1 VILKNKYYKEIRVK
15 KQQLVAIAIFAV
27 VVLWMIVPRDIDR
40 SNADLNGPTRT
51 VQAISGGQA
60 ASESP
65 DIITVRAIRVF
76 PQSYNDKIRV
86 RGRTQAYRQV
96 EVRAEVAGR
105 LVGEP
110 IPRGARVKTGD
121 TLCEIAVDNRGAD
134 LLENQSRLEQAQFE
148 YDASTDLQSRNL
160 QSEVAVAQFKAA
172 LDSAKAGVA
181 RAELALRNT
190 KVVAPF
196 DGVVEMRAA
205 EMGDLLNIGA
215 VCATVLDDSP
225 MLLVGL
231 VPEQDIAPL
240 TIGSQVNAQL
250 LTGEIISGEITYIA
264 RNAND
269 ISRSYRIEAEID
281 ANEYNLRAGVTTEI
295 LIQAANIQAHLIP
308 ASALTLDDNGA
319 IGVKL
324 IDDKGNVRF
333 SNVSIVGDNTG
344 LLNPGIWVTGLDG
357 NVNLV
362 TVGQEIVFP
371 GQQVESN
378 FEWST
383 N

>member
-65 DIITVRAIRVF
+65 DIITVRAIRVS

-308 ASALTLDDNGA
+308 ASALTLDDNGV

>member
-1 VILKNKYYKEIRVK
+1 MK

-27 VVLWMIVPRDIDR
+27 VILWMIVPRETDR
-40 SNADLNGPTRT
+40 SNADLSGPTRT
-51 VQAISGGQA
+51 IQAISEGQA

-65 DIITVRAIRVF
+65 DISTVRAIRVF
-76 PQSYNDKIRV
+76 PQSYNKKILV

-105 LVGEP
+105 VVGEP
-110 IPRGARVKTGD
+110 IPRGARVKAGD
-121 TLCEIAVDNRGAD
+121 ILCEIAEDNRGAN

-148 YDASTDLQSRNL
+148 YDASADLQSRNL

-181 RAELALRNT
+181 RANLALRNT

-196 DGVVEMRAA
+196 DGVVEMRAV

-231 VPEQDIAPL
+231 VPEQDIASL
-240 TIGSQVNAQL
+240 AVGSRVNAQL
-250 LTGEIISGEITYIA
+250 LTGEMISGKITYIA
-264 RNAND
+264 RNADD

-281 ANEYNLRAGVTTEI
+281 VNEHNLRAGVTTEI
-295 LIQAANIQAHLIP
+295 LVQAENLQAHLIP
-308 ASALTLDDNGA
+308 ASALNLDDNGA

-324 IDDKGNVRF
+324 IDERGNVSF

-344 LLNPGIWVTGLDG
+344 LLNPGIWVTGLNG

>member
-1 VILKNKYYKEIRVK
+1 MK

-65 DIITVRAIRVF
+65 DIITVRAIRVS

-148 YDASTDLQSRNL
+148 YDASTDLQSRTV
-160 QSEVAVAQFKAA
+160 QSEVAVDQFKAA

-295 LIQAANIQAHLIP
+295 LVQAANLQAHLIP

>member
-1 VILKNKYYKEIRVK
+1 MK

-27 VVLWMIVPRDIDR
+27 VVIWMIVPRDATQTD
-40 SNADLNGPTRT
+40 ADLNGPTRT
-51 VQAISGGQA
+51 VQAISEGQT
-60 ASESP
+60 ASENP
-65 DIITVRAIRVF
+65 DVSSVRAIRVS
-76 PQSYNDKIRV
+76 PQSYNEKIRV
-86 RGRTQAYRQV
+86 RGRTQAFRQV

-105 LVGEP
+105 VVGNP
-110 IPRGARVKTGD
+110 IPRGARVKQGD

-134 LLENQSRLEQAQFE
+134 LLENESRLEQAQFE
-148 YDASTDLQSRNL
+148 YNASADLQGRKL

-172 LDSAKAGVA
+172 LESAKAGVA
-181 RAELALRNT
+181 RAKLALKNT

-196 DGVVEMRAA
+196 DGVVEMRAV
-205 EMGDLLNIGA
+205 EMGDLLNVGA

-231 VPEQDIAPL
+231 VPEQDIASL
-240 TIGSQVNAQL
+240 TLGSRVNAQL
-250 LTGEIISGEITYIA
+250 LTKEIISGKITYIA
-264 RNAND
+264 RNAD
-269 ISRSYRIEAEID
+269 AISRSYRIEAEVD
-281 ANEYNLRAGVTTEI
+281 PSEYDLRAGVTAEI
-295 LIQAANIQAHLIP
+295 LVQAANVQAHLIP

-324 IDDKGNVRF
+324 IDDRGNVSF
-333 SNVSIVGDNTG
+333 GNVSIVGDDTG
-344 LLNPGIWVTGLDG
+344 QLNPGIWVTGLKGDI
-357 NVNLV
+357 NLV

-371 GQQVESN
+371 GMQVESN